1 MTEMVR
7 GWLLS
12 ILAVSVLCALADALM
27 PKGAV
32 KQVGRLMCGL
42 VLAVV
47 VVSPVV
53 RLDLED
59 SGQWLE
65 GYFSGMD
72 QREQDLK
79 EQVDSEMKT
88 IIEQEYEA
96 YIVDKAAQLGL
107 DCTARVECRMEESV
121 YLPAQAWIE
130 GALTREE
137 REKLTAVLSEDLGLS
152 SENQSYTDGEE
163 ML

>member
-1 MTEMVR
+1 MTEMAR

-32 KQVGRLMCGL
+32 KQVGRLVCGL

-59 SGQWLE
+59 SRQWLE
-65 GYFSGMD
+65 GYFSGME
-72 QREQDLK
+72 QREQELK

-96 YIVDKAAQLGL
+96 YIVDKAAQLGVS
-107 DCTARVECRMEESV
+107 CQAQVTCRVQGEQATPLPWRATVTGRFTQPQREQLAQVLEQELGIPPERQSFEEAGS
-121 YLPAQAWIE
+121 
-130 GALTREE
+130 
-137 REKLTAVLSEDLGLS
+137 
-152 SENQSYTDGEE
+152 
-163 ML
+163 

>member
-1 MTEMVR
+1 MTEMAR

-12 ILAVSVLCALADALM
+12 ILATSIICALADALM

-32 KQVGRLMCGL
+32 KQVGRLVCGL

-59 SGQWLE
+59 SQQWIE
-65 GYFSGMD
+65 GYFTGID
-72 QREQDLK
+72 QQKQELE
-79 EQVDSEMKT
+79 EQVNDEMKP

-107 DCTARVECRMEESV
+107 ICTARVECRMEENV
-121 YLPAQAWIE
+121 YLPARAWIG
-130 GALTREE
+130 GALTAEE
-137 REKLTAVLSEDLGLS
+137 KNELTAILSEELGLS
-152 SENQSYTDGEE
+152 PEDQSYTGEE
-163 ML
+163 ELP